1 MKKKK
6 EEKRGEEEKLTNK
19 IVSGSELSGPPT
31 NNLKSS
37 CIIISLTYSENV
49 FT

>member
-6 EEKRGEEEKLTNK
+6 EEKRGEEEKLINK
-19 IVSGSELSGPPT
+19 IVFGFELLGFLI

-37 CIIISLTYSENV
+37 CIIILLIYSENV
-49 FT
+49 FI